1 MNFEA
6 FFADA
11 LYAAVRVNAKWS
23 ATEYDERKAKRTKM
37 NNYTTDFDKL
47 LSDLDSRPVNPD
59 ELVSKNADEAT
70 KQLFSYLKSIYG
82 KHILSG
88 QQYLQK
94 EELED
99 DVYFNVTGKLPAVRG
114 YDLMDMDKKKGDDQ
128 INRAIKWAKDTGCII
143 TLCWHWYAP
152 DDMDNM
158 DDCTW
163 SFYYKTTSY
172 DHKTSFDILRA
183 VVAGTKEYDFVVSRI
198 DKAAEILRRF
208 ENENIPVLFRPLHEA
223 NGAWFWWGRREDN
236 PEESIAAY
244 KKLWYMIFDR
254 FENFHKLSNI
264 IWVWNGQARDMAV
277 HPNTFDICGEDIY
290 SELPDDHSAQKP
302 RFDDVT
308 SYTSGKMAALSEC
321 GFIPEPDELVR
332 EKVSWLWWL
341 PWWGSFVYAVDGW
354 KPIFDKKN
362 QPFCNQKYMNEVF
375 LTRAFNNPYCITL
388 DKLPFYKGNSG
399 LPEKFRKY

>member
-1 MNFEA
+1 
-6 FFADA
+6 
-11 LYAAVRVNAKWS
+11 
-23 ATEYDERKAKRTKM
+23 M
-37 NNYTTDFDKL
+37 NNYKTDFDAL
-47 LSDLDSRPVNPD
+47 LRDLNSRPVNPG
-59 ELVSKNADEAT
+59 ELVSKNASITT
-70 KQLFSYLKSIYG
+70 KKLFTYLKSIYG
-82 KHILSG
+82 KHILAG

-99 DVYFNVTGKLPAVRG
+99 DVYFRVTGKLPAVRG
-114 YDLMDMDKKKGDDQ
+114 YDLMDLDKKNGDDQ
-128 INRAIKWAKDTGCII
+128 INRAIKWAKSTGCII

-163 SFYYKTTSY
+163 SFYYKTTTY

-183 VVAGTKEYDFVVSRI
+183 VTPETKEYEFVVSRI
-198 DKAAEILRRF
+198 DKAAELVRRL
-208 ENENIPVLFRPLHEA
+208 EKENIPVLFRPLHEA
-223 NGAWFWWGRREDN
+223 NGSWFWWGKREDN
-236 PEESIAAY
+236 PAESIEAY

-254 FENFHKLSNI
+254 FENLHKLSNI

-290 SELPDDHSAQKP
+290 SELPNDHSAQKP

-321 GFIPEPDELVR
+321 GFIPEPEELIR

-341 PWWGSFVYAVDGW
+341 PWWGGFVYAVDGW
-354 KPIFDKKN
+354 KPIFDKNN

-388 DKLPFYKGNSG
+388 DKLPFYKGNDG
-399 LPEKFRKY
+399 LPEKFRKN